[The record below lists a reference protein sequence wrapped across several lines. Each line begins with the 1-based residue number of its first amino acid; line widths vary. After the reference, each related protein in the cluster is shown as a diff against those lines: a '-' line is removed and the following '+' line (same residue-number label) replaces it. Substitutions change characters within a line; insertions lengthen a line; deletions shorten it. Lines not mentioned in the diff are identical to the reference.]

1 MAVRVD
7 GCRIVT
13 GYSGAIKTLLANS
26 GCKPGHQDVN
36 TVNIANIDQPTCYL
50 VPCCCYSYKCEKY
63 LRSKCSPVKV

>member
-26 GCKPGHQDVN
+26 GCKHGHQDVN
-36 TVNIANIDQPTCYL
+36 TVNIANIGQL
-50 VPCCCYSYKCEKY
+50 GA
-63 LRSKCSPVKV
+63 LLLLQLQM

>member
-26 GCKPGHQDVN
+26 GCKLGHQDVN
-36 TVNIANIDQPTCYL
+36 TVNNINISNIGQL
-50 VPCCCYSYKCEKY
+50 GALLLLQLQMWKIS
-63 LRSKCSPVKV
+63 

>member
-26 GCKPGHQDVN
+26 GCKPGYQDVN
-36 TVNIANIDQPTCYL
+36 TVNNINISNIGQL
-50 VPCCCYSYKCEKY
+50 GA
-63 LRSKCSPVKV
+63 LLLLQLQM

>member
-26 GCKPGHQDVN
+26 GCKHGHQDVN
-36 TVNIANIDQPTCYL
+36 TVNIANIGQLTRCL
-50 VPCCCYSYKCEKY
+50 AVVTVTN
-63 LRSKCSPVKV
+63 VKNILEVNVLL

>member
-26 GCKPGHQDVN
+26 GCKHGHQDVN
-36 TVNIANIDQPTCYL
+36 TVNNINIANIGQLCAL
-50 VPCCCYSYKCEKY
+50 
-63 LRSKCSPVKV
+63 LLLLLQM

>member
-26 GCKPGHQDVN
+26 GCKHGHQDVN
-36 TVNIANIDQPTCYL
+36 TVNIANIGQLGVAVAT
-50 VPCCCYSYKCEKY
+50 VTN
-63 LRSKCSPVKV
+63 VKNILEVNVLL

>member
-26 GCKPGHQDVN
+26 GCKPGHQNVN
-36 TVNIANIDQPTCYL
+36 TVNIANIGQLTWCL
-50 VPCCCYSYKCEKY
+50 AVVTVIN
-63 LRSKCSPVKV
+63 VKNILEVNALM